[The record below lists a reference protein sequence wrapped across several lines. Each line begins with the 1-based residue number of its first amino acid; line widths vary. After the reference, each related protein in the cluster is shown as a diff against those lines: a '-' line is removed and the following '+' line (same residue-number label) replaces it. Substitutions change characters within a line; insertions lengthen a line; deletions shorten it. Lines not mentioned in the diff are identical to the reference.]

1 MICFYTVLWRAPLI
15 IIYTNEKKKMNVQKS
30 IHRAGAMFCMIFSLN
45 MVTGTVY
52 PVRGISIIQKL
63 NAVFIRSG
71 WTTIDM
77 FGLKATI
84 EEAVLSEDETQVI
97 VKTADGE
104 THIHDIVD
112 CTTNKVRNKPQKQ
125 PSNKVRFHKLIQKH
139 KRIRF

>member
-1 MICFYTVLWRAPLI
+1 
-15 IIYTNEKKKMNVQKS
+15 
-30 IHRAGAMFCMIFSLN
+30 MIFSLN